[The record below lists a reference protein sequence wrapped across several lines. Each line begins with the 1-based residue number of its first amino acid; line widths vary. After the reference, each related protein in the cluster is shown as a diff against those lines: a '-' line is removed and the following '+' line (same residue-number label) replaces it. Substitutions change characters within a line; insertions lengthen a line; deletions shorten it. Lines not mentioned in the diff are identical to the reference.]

1 MKKPRLKRLR
11 KVRAIAVNRSLI
23 AGLALVC
30 AFAQPAAAASS
41 APTAAPSSPPDV
53 KTLVARYAHA
63 MHLDKIARIRSIAI
77 TASGY
82 VNNHFVTYSIMAKA
96 PDKYLEIVSSEGTG
110 LRASLGFDGTI
121 AWAQDVN
128 GTVIVLSGEA
138 ARWVEGLASGA
149 GGDPRSLSVTS
160 GESDVNGTVYYVIRL
175 RDARGYGRD
184 LLLDEKTYLPM
195 YGRIVAGTVSH
206 LYAVGPLDTGP
217 LGESYAR
224 MQQVVKMDGSLGNPA
239 AVTSVDD
246 NIALPDS
253 MFAPPGQ

>member
-1 MKKPRLKRLR
+1 
-11 KVRAIAVNRSLI
+11 VRPIAVSRILI
-23 AGLALVC
+23 GGLVLAC
-30 AFAQPAAAASS
+30 AFAQTAAAPSSSS
-41 APTAAPSSPPDV
+41 ASSSPPDV
-53 KTLVARYAHA
+53 KSLVASYAHA
-63 MHLDKIARIRSIAI
+63 MHLDRVKQIQSIAI

-82 VNNHFVTYSIMAKA
+82 VDNHFVTYSIMAKR
-96 PDKYLEIVSSEGTG
+96 PDKYLEIVSIEGTG
-110 LRASLGFDGTI
+110 LRASLGFDGTT
-121 AWAQDVN
+121 AWAQNVSGN
-128 GTVIVLSGEA
+128 VLVLSGAA

-160 GESDVNGTVYYVIRL
+160 GETHVNGVEYYVIKV

-184 LLLDEKTYLPM
+184 IMLDEKTYLPT

-206 LYAVGPLDTGP
+206 LYSVGPLDTGP
-217 LGESYAR
+217 LGESYPR
-224 MQQVVKMDGSLGNPA
+224 LQQVVKMDGSLGDPA